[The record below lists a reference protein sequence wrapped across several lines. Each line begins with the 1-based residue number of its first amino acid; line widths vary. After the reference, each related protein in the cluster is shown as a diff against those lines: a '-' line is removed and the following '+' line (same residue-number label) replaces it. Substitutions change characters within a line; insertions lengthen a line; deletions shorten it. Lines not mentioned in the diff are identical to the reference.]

1 MLGAFSGV
9 TLLGAFSRGV
19 HEGGAWSH
27 RGTAGRQ
34 MVQDWMQWTGF
45 VLSVIAFGLALP
57 TAFQMWWGKPSLE
70 IKLVRDRLNAG
81 VGLTCEIRN
90 KPIERQFL
98 RWLGVCRKA
107 AHGMRATATV
117 SKAGSGELVGRLL
130 LEIDVGGNAAVPRV
144 DLHPAV
150 PSFARVMVQGSGETS
165 AMFGKRKI
173 LPGEYSCKIE
183 VAWGH
188 DTRRGR
194 KSFSVTDDANSTLWT
209 RCD

>member
-1 MLGAFSGV
+1 MREG
-9 TLLGAFSRGV
+9 RG
-19 HEGGAWSH
+19 SH

-34 MVQDWMQWTGF
+34 MVPDWMQRTDV
-45 VLSVIAFGLALP
+45 VLSVIAVIAFGLAVMALP
-57 TAFQMWWGKPSLE
+57 TWGKPSLE

-81 VGLTCEIRN
+81 VGLTCEITN

-117 SKAGSGELVGRLL
+117 SKAGSGEVVGHKQ

-150 PSFARVMVQGSGETS
+150 MSWAAVMIQGPGETS
-165 AMFGKRKI
+165 AMFGKVEI
-173 LPGEYSCKIE
+173 VPGEYSCEIE

-188 DTRRGR
+188 DTRRVR
-194 KSFSVTDDANSTLWT
+194 NSFCVTDDGNSTLSI
-209 RCD
+209 RR